1 MITELILFVVF
12 VTCIVRKRVRVEELM
27 FVFGVANALGLARI
41 QKQLIP
47 SQLIPFLRKRWKNA
61 KFPYNSPP
69 QAENFGVSVQN
80 HEKTLQN
87 RYFLPYIHLQ
97 S

>member
-1 MITELILFVVF
+1 
-12 VTCIVRKRVRVEELM
+12 M

-47 SQLIPFLRKRWKNA
+47 DKLIPFLRKRWENA

-80 HEKTLQN
+80 HEKKLQN

>member
-1 MITELILFVVF
+1 
-12 VTCIVRKRVRVEELM
+12 M

-47 SQLIPFLRKRWKNA
+47 GQLIPFLRKRWKNA

-69 QAENFGVSVQN
+69 QAENFGVSVQIMR
-80 HEKTLQN
+80 KPFKIVIFYRTFTYN
-87 RYFLPYIHLQ
+87 RKNLPPRRAVIQ
-97 S
+97 QA

>member
-1 MITELILFVVF
+1 
-12 VTCIVRKRVRVEELM
+12 M

-47 SQLIPFLRKRWKNA
+47 DKLIPFLRKRWENA

-69 QAENFGVSVQN
+69 QVEIFGAQFKIMRKPFKIVIFYRTFTYNRKNLPPAASS
-80 HEKTLQN
+80 HPAGLKT
-87 RYFLPYIHLQ
+87 
-97 S
+97 

>member
-1 MITELILFVVF
+1 
-12 VTCIVRKRVRVEELM
+12 M
-27 FVFGVANALGLARI
+27 FVFGVANALGLART

-47 SQLIPFLRKRWKNA
+47 DQLIPFLRKMWENA
-61 KFPYNSPP
+61 KFHYNSPP
-69 QAENFGVSVQN
+69 QAEIFGVSVQN

>member
-1 MITELILFVVF
+1 
-12 VTCIVRKRVRVEELM
+12 M

-47 SQLIPFLRKRWKNA
+47 GQLIPFLRKRWENA

-69 QAENFGVSVQN
+69 QAEIFGDLWFKIVRKSFKIIIS
-80 HEKTLQN
+80 H
-87 RYFLPYIHLQ
+87 RI
-97 S
+97 

>member
-1 MITELILFVVF
+1 
-12 VTCIVRKRVRVEELM
+12 M

-47 SQLIPFLRKRWKNA
+47 DKLIPFLRKRWENA

-69 QAENFGVSVQN
+69 QAEIFGAQFKIMRKPFKIVIFSVHSPKIVKNFRLRRAVIQ
-80 HEKTLQN
+80 QA
-87 RYFLPYIHLQ
+87 
-97 S
+97 